1 MSTPAQ
7 QIQTTV
13 NNFVSEIARLARLA
27 VSEAL
32 NASLGQL
39 AVAPGGI
46 AGVASPAT
54 LAALPTPIH
63 LPRPKGAKRPPA
75 ELAAAA
81 NRLALFIKHNPG
93 KRMEDIGK
101 ALEVKTKDLTLLVKK
116 LVTAKSIYTVG
127 EKRATLYYPTPV
139 KKPKKRR
146 PVKKSKK
153 SGKTRPRQVSS
164 SMHTVRAAA
173 AGRI

>member
-39 AVAPGGI
+39 NVASGGI
-46 AGVASPAT
+46 AGLAPAET
-54 LAALPTPIH
+54 LRALPTPIH
-63 LPRPKGAKRPPA
+63 LPRPKGAKRSPA
-75 ELAAAA
+75 ELATLAG
-81 NRLALFIKHNPG
+81 RLELFIRHNPG
-93 KRMEDIGK
+93 KRMEQIGK
-101 ALEVKTKDLTLLVKK
+101 ALEIPTKDLTLLVRKLLAAKK
-116 LVTAKSIYTVG
+116 IYTSG
-127 EKRATLYYPTPV
+127 EKRATLYFPMPAKQ
-139 KKPKKRR
+139 KKR

-153 SGKTRPRQVSS
+153 
-164 SMHTVRAAA
+164 
-173 AGRI
+173 